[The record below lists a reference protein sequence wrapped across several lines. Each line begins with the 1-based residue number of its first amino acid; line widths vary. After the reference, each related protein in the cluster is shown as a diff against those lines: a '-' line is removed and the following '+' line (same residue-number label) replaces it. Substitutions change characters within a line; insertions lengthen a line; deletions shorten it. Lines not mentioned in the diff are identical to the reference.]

1 MENKI
6 INFNLGESKTQ
17 IFENSEFGAL
27 SIMMIEGK
35 EYFHAT
41 ECAKILG
48 YANPRKAIG
57 DHCKGVTK
65 RDALTSGGKQ
75 VISFIPE
82 SDLYR
87 LIIKSKLPSAERF
100 EKWVFEEVLP
110 SIRKHGLYAKDELLD
125 NPDLMISIITA
136 LKQEREEKKRLQAE
150 NQILLPKGEYYDQLV
165 DREVN
170 INLRSTAKELCVKEK
185 DLIGY
190 LTAKKYLFRDSKNR
204 LMPYA
209 QYVDKYFVL
218 KEYVN
223 NNHGG
228 VQTLVSVAGREFL
241 LNKIDDIKAFSAA

>member
-1 MENKI
+1 MENNI
-6 INFNLGESKTQ
+6 INFNRENSNTQ
-17 IFENSEFGAL
+17 IFESSEFGTL
-27 SIMMIEGK
+27 SVMMIGGK
-35 EYFHAT
+35 EYFPAT

-48 YANPRKAIG
+48 YTEPHKAIRT
-57 DHCKGVTK
+57 HCKGVSKMDTPINGIIQTK
-65 RDALTSGGKQ
+65 YY
-75 VISFIPE
+75 IPE

-87 LIIKSKLPSAERF
+87 LIIKSKLPSAEKF

-110 SIRKHGLYAKDELLD
+110 SVRKHGLYAKDELLN
-125 NPDLMISIITA
+125 NPDLMISILTQ

-150 NQILLPKGEYYDQLV
+150 NQVLLPKGEYYDQLV

-228 VQTLVSVAGREFL
+228 VQTLVTVAGREFL
-241 LNKIDDIKAFSAA
+241 LNRVDDIKAFSAA